1 MNNCTFI
8 GRLTMDPEVKT
19 TSSGK
24 ALINFSLAV
33 ERDYKNADGS
43 RPVDFIPCIAWDPVA
58 SIITRFTHKGD
69 KIGITGRFESD
80 NYMDSNGNKKTFYR
94 ILINQVDLIQAKSE
108 SKPQEAAPVA
118 PRKQIEPA
126 EDIDDRYNG
135 LPFPLE
141 DA

>member
-8 GRLTMDPEVKT
+8 GRLTADPEVKT

-33 ERDYKNADGS
+33 DRDYKNADG
-43 RPVDFIPCIAWDPVA
+43 
-58 SIITRFTHKGD
+58 
-69 KIGITGRFESD
+69 
-80 NYMDSNGNKKTFYR
+80 
-94 ILINQVDLIQAKSE
+94 AKSE

-126 EDIDDRYNG
+126 EDIDDGYNG